1 MSTMPE
7 AEVFVTLGIDTHK
20 HTHVAVALDQLG
32 RRLDQ
37 LEIPTT
43 TAGFAE
49 LYAWAS
55 GLGTIDTVGIE
66 GTGAYGAGL
75 CRSLRDRGLVVVE
88 VERPD
93 RKLRRNA
100 GKSDPIDAEAAARKV
115 LSGEATVT
123 PKSGAGN
130 VEMIRVLRMARRSA
144 VVSRSQVTNQLHA
157 LTVTAP
163 PGLREQL
170 EGRTTRKRVAIAAK
184 FRPGDEPD
192 TVTAATRYAMKKLA
206 RRFRTLDAE
215 INDLDR
221 QLTRLVTTTAP
232 KVVAL
237 RGVGIH
243 TTATLL
249 VTAGDN
255 PERLRSEGAFARLT
269 GTAPIPASS
278 GQTDRFRLSRGGDRQ
293 ANAALHLIAVNR
305 LLCDPRSKAYVQKRT
320 GGTKA
325 NLDILRRLKRYT
337 ARELYPLI
345 VEALNDF
352 VATVA
357 VMRSGIE
364 ATLFRVS
371 GTKAAALRKFYR
383 QHTKTDRIDARVLA
397 RMPLVDD
404 GLHEFQLPAAGEL
417 ALKRLVTLRHRL
429 VGESVRVA
437 DRIRSTLHWAAPGML
452 SGRETVTDGFVQI
465 LMRWPDLQ
473 ALARARPSTIA
484 KVGQMS
490 EDRAERIRDAAV
502 NTVEFYEGLVDF
514 TSLAV
519 SRGAAHSSEDAP
531 VTRRLDIV
539 SGRHV
544 RLRSSQ
550 ARDQWSTRPAAAF
563 STSIRMRV
571 CGSLANAGDASREDQ
586 TLARR

>member
-55 GLGTIDTVGIE
+55 GLGTIDTVGVE

-184 FRPGDEPD
+184 FRPSDEPD

-278 GQTDRFRLSRGGDRQ
+278 GQTDRFRLSRGSDRQ
-293 ANAALHLIAVNR
+293 ANAALRLIAANR

-337 ARELYPLI
+337 ARELYPLLL
-345 VEALNDF
+345 EALND
-352 VATVA
+352 A
-357 VMRSGIE
+357 
-364 ATLFRVS
+364 
-371 GTKAAALRKFYR
+371 
-383 QHTKTDRIDARVLA
+383 
-397 RMPLVDD
+397 D
-404 GLHEFQLPAAGEL
+404 G
-417 ALKRLVTLRHRL
+417 
-429 VGESVRVA
+429 
-437 DRIRSTLHWAAPGML
+437 AAP
-452 SGRETVTDGFVQI
+452 
-465 LMRWPDLQ
+465 
-473 ALARARPSTIA
+473 RAA
-484 KVGQMS
+484 
-490 EDRAERIRDAAV
+490 
-502 NTVEFYEGLVDF
+502 
-514 TSLAV
+514 
-519 SRGAAHSSEDAP
+519 
-531 VTRRLDIV
+531 
-539 SGRHV
+539 
-544 RLRSSQ
+544 
-550 ARDQWSTRPAAAF
+550 
-563 STSIRMRV
+563 
-571 CGSLANAGDASREDQ
+571 
-586 TLARR
+586 